1 MRYHVLETKRQLLLF
16 QLYCLLDASSTASTT
31 LGVLIG
37 RVAGFSLHNK
47 TPSRYGTY
55 VEC

>member
-1 MRYHVLETKRQLLLF
+1 MFWKLSDSCFYFNCTV
-16 QLYCLLDASSTASTT
+16 LLDASSTASTT